1 MMKTKSFWKKHEN
14 LYFAVSNKKVLLG
27 VFMFVAII
35 LLSLVGPYLTP
46 YDYEEFAGAGY
57 LPPSK
62 DHWFGTTLMGRDVF
76 TRVVYGL
83 RSTLLVGF
91 LAGTIASA
99 IGLVVGFV
107 SGYYSG
113 KAADEGLMM
122 LTNVFMVIPSLAIL
136 IILSAYLPYRGIVT
150 QSLIV
155 AATAWPWT
163 ARAVRSQTLSLKNQ
177 EFVNLSRI
185 SGLSTFKILRDDIA
199 ANMFSYVFMVYILQF
214 NGTILA
220 SVGLE
225 FLGLGPT
232 RGVSLGL
239 VMQNAVNW
247 NALHL
252 GMWWWGLIPGLIL
265 TLLIVSLY
273 FINTGL
279 DEVFN
284 PRLREM

>member
-1 MMKTKSFWKKHEN
+1 MAKTEFWKRHEN
-14 LYFAVSNKKVLLG
+14 LYYAVSNRKVLIGVTLFLVIVLLG
-27 VFMFVAII
+27 LI
-35 LLSLVGPYLTP
+35 GPFLTP

-57 LPPSK
+57 APPSK
-62 DHWFGTTLMGRDVF
+62 DHYFGTTLMGRDVF

-91 LAGTIASA
+91 LAGTIATA
-99 IGLVVGFV
+99 VGLVIGFI

-113 KAADEGLMM
+113 QAPDEGLMM
-122 LTNVFMVIPSLAIL
+122 LTNIFMVIPTLALL
-136 IILSAYLPYRGIVT
+136 IILSAYLPYRGIMT

-155 AATAWPWT
+155 GFTAWPWT

-185 SGLSTFKILRDDIA
+185 SSVSVFRILSEDIA

-220 SVGLE
+220 AVGLE

-239 VMQNAVNW
+239 IMQNAVNW
-247 NALHL
+247 NAIHL
-252 GMWWWGLIPGLIL
+252 GMWWWGIIPGLVL